1 MKKIPMRKCLAS
13 GESVPKKDLLR
24 IVRTPEGEVK
34 VDTTGKLN
42 GKGAYLKKSL
52 EALEIA
58 KKKNLLSRALEVN
71 VDEEVYKEIEKV
83 INGQLSL
90 LGLAYRANKIK
101 FGESV
106 LENIKTCQ
114 YLFIADDAS
123 DKTKERYIKK
133 CDYYNIPYT
142 TTYSS
147 EQLSESLGKKMVKIV
162 GVYDRGFKKL
172 FIENK

>member
-1 MKKIPMRKCLAS
+1 MRKCLAS

-42 GKGAYLKKSL
+42 GKGAYLKQSL

-83 INGQLSL
+83 ING
-90 LGLAYRANKIK
+90 
-101 FGESV
+101 
-106 LENIKTCQ
+106 
-114 YLFIADDAS
+114 
-123 DKTKERYIKK
+123 
-133 CDYYNIPYT
+133 
-142 TTYSS
+142 
-147 EQLSESLGKKMVKIV
+147 
-162 GVYDRGFKKL
+162 
-172 FIENK
+172 

>member
-1 MKKIPMRKCLAS
+1 M
-13 GESVPKKDLLR
+13 LR

-83 INGQLSL
+83 ING
-90 LGLAYRANKIK
+90 
-101 FGESV
+101 
-106 LENIKTCQ
+106 
-114 YLFIADDAS
+114 
-123 DKTKERYIKK
+123 
-133 CDYYNIPYT
+133 
-142 TTYSS
+142 
-147 EQLSESLGKKMVKIV
+147 
-162 GVYDRGFKKL
+162 
-172 FIENK
+172 